1 MKKGVV
7 YLVGAGPGDPEL
19 ISVKGMRVLHEADC
33 IIYDYLAEK
42 SLLDGLDC
50 EIIYVGKQGSNHTL
64 KQEGINEL
72 IAEKALQGKTVVRLK
87 GGDPF
92 IFGRGGEEAELLAE
106 KNIPFIVIPG
116 ISSFYSAPAYAGIP
130 LTHRDFANAFEVI
143 SGHRRSDADDTE
155 DVNFPEFDP
164 EKTFA
169 FLMGMKNLKHISN
182 TLIEEKKFPANTPV
196 GIISWGTRP
205 EQNVVTST
213 LSNIAEAAENAKL
226 VPPAII
232 IMGGVVSL
240 RDKLRWFDTQPL
252 FGKKIVVTRTR
263 NQASKL
269 TGMLVSLGARVIEFP
284 TIEIK
289 KLNNLSPLKK
299 SLSLIEQ
306 YNWIIFTSQNAINIF
321 FDELF
326 TSGKDVRALGGNK
339 IAVIGKASGDE
350 LKKYGILPDMIPD
363 KFVAESLL
371 DEFSKYNITGQK
383 ILIPCSSDARMTL
396 TDGLKEMGANVD
408 RIHIY
413 SAEIPQIIDEKLMDE
428 VKKADIITFTSS
440 STASNFFTMFPETK
454 AILASIGPVTTETI
468 VKYGFKPAITADE
481 FTINGIVDA
490 LIKYYSEYKNQPAQ
504 Q

>member
-19 ISVKGMRVLHEADC
+19 ISVKGMRVLREADC

-64 KQEGINEL
+64 NQDAINEL
-72 IAEKALQGKTVVRLK
+72 IAAKALEGKTVVRLK
-87 GGDPF
+87 GGDSF
-92 IFGRGGEEAELLAE
+92 IFGRGGEEAELLVE
-106 KNIPFIVIPG
+106 KSIPFVVIPG

-155 DVNFPEFDP
+155 DVNFPEFDA
-164 EKTFA
+164 EKTFV
-169 FLMGMKNLKHISN
+169 FLMGMKNLTHISR
-182 TLIEEKKFPANTPV
+182 TLIEEKNFPAETPV

-205 EQNVVTST
+205 EQRVVTST
-213 LSNIAEAAENAKL
+213 LSGIAEAVEKAKL
-226 VPPAII
+226 TPPAII

-269 TGMLVSLGARVIEFP
+269 TKMLTSLGARTIEFP

-289 KLNNLSPLKK
+289 KIEDLSLFRK
-299 SLSLIEQ
+299 SLASIEK
-306 YNWIIFTSQNAINIF
+306 YNWIVFTSQNAINIF

-326 TSGKDVRALGGNK
+326 ASGKDARSLGGIK

-350 LKKYGILPDMIPD
+350 LKQYGLVPDMIPE

-371 DEFSKYNITGQK
+371 EEFKKHNISGQK
-383 ILIPCSSDARMTL
+383 IFIPCSADARMTL
-396 TDGLKEMGANVD
+396 TDGLIAMGNDAE
-408 RIHIY
+408 RMHIY
-413 SAEIPQIIDEKLMDE
+413 TAEKPVHSDDKLIDE
-428 VKKADIITFTSS
+428 VKNADIITFTSS
-440 STASNFFTMFPETK
+440 STVTNFFAMIPQTE
-454 AILASIGPVTTETI
+454 AVLASIGPVTTATI
-468 VKYGFKPAITADE
+468 VENGLKPAISAE
-481 FTINGIVDA
+481 EYTIDGLVQA
-490 LIKYYSEYKNQPAQ
+490 MVKFYS
-504 Q
+504 

>member
-19 ISVKGMRVLHEADC
+19 ISVKGMRVLREADC

-64 KQEGINEL
+64 KQDEINEL
-72 IAEKALQGKTVVRLK
+72 IAAKALEGKTVVRLK
-87 GGDPF
+87 GGDSF
-92 IFGRGGEEAELLAE
+92 IFGRGGEEAELLVE
-106 KNIPFIVIPG
+106 KEIPFVIIPG

-130 LTHRDFANAFEVI
+130 LTHRDFSNAFEVI

-155 DVNFPEFDP
+155 DVNFPEFNP
-164 EKTFA
+164 EKTFV
-169 FLMGMKNLKHISN
+169 FLMGMKNLQHISK
-182 TLIEEKKFPANTPV
+182 TLIEEKNFPAETPV

-205 EQNVVTST
+205 EQRVVTSA
-213 LSNIAEAAENAKL
+213 LSGIADAVKNAKL
-226 VPPAII
+226 TPPAII

-240 RDKLRWFDTQPL
+240 REKLRWFDTQPL

-269 TGMLVSLGARVIEFP
+269 SKALTSLGARTIEFP

-289 KLNNLSPLKK
+289 KLDDMFLLRKAIS
-299 SLSLIEQ
+299 SIDQ
-306 YNWIIFTSQNAINIF
+306 YEWIVFTSQNAINIF
-321 FDELF
+321 FEELF
-326 TSGKDVRALGGNK
+326 AAGKDARDLGRIK

-350 LKKYGILPDMIPD
+350 LKQYGLAPDMIPI

-371 DEFSKYNITGQK
+371 EEFSIHEITGRK
-383 ILIPCSSDARMTL
+383 ILIPCSADARLTL
-396 TDGLKEMGANVD
+396 ADGLNEMGAVVD

-413 SAEIPQIIDEKLMDE
+413 TAEKPVHTDQKLLEE
-428 VKKADIITFTSS
+428 VKNADIITFTSS
-440 STASNFFTMFPETK
+440 STVTNFFSMIPATD
-454 AILASIGPVTTETI
+454 AVLASIGPVTTATI
-468 VKYGFKPAITADE
+468 VEHGFKPSIIAEE
-481 FTINGIVDA
+481 FTIDGLVDA
-490 LIKYYSEYKNQPAQ
+490 MVKFYS
-504 Q
+504 